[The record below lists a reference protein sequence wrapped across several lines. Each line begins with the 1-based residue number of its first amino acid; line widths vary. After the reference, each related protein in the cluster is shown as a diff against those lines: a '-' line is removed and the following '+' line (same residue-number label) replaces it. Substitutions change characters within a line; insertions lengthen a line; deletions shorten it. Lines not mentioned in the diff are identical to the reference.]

1 MPNRSV
7 KMSDLMKMTAREID
21 ALSDS
26 EIRKAYQNV
35 KRTAQSRAQTFLKH
49 NEIAPGLL
57 VSLTGS
63 ATELTTDQMRQKVK
77 TASYKYREVP
87 QDVSY
92 GAWRAKREEFREKM
106 QKAMPELDLST
117 QKALDRFG
125 YFMGDMQARYKL
137 MWSAISEFVK
147 DMYEDALELGE
158 DPRRLMDN
166 YEAWKERIEAED
178 REAREA
184 GLRKG
189 RGRST
194 SVKRFRNVSGIKRTA
209 ERSRRKRRK

>member
-1 MPNRSV
+1 MANKSV
-7 KMSDLMKMTAREID
+7 KMSDLMKMTARELD

-26 EIRKAYQNV
+26 EIRQAYQNV
-35 KRTAQSRAQTFLKH
+35 KRTAQSRVQTFLKH
-49 NEIAPGLL
+49 GEIAPGLL

-63 ATELTTDQMRQKVK
+63 AKDLTTDQMRQKVK
-77 TASYKYREVP
+77 TAAYKYRDVK

-106 QKAMPELDLST
+106 QKALPELDLSS
-117 QKALDRFG
+117 QEALDRFG
-125 YFMGDMQARYKL
+125 YFMGDMQARDKL

-147 DMYEDALELGE
+147 DMYEDAMELGE

-166 YEAWKERIEAED
+166 YDAWKERIEAED
-178 REAREA
+178 REARAA

-194 SVKRFRNVSGIKRTA
+194 SVKRFRNVSGIKQAA